1 MKWGLVPHFNKHED
15 KSLNTINARSEALV
29 EGHTGMWA
37 SIKGKK
43 RCAVVCEGYYEW
55 LKKGKERLPHFTK
68 HKDGRLMLLAGLWD
82 CAILEGSTE
91 PLWTFS
97 IVTTDA
103 CKEFSWLHE
112 RQPVILP
119 DEAALSTWLDTSSG
133 KWTPEL
139 TKLCEPYHSS
149 SDHPLVC
156 YQVPKE
162 VGKIGTESPTF
173 VQPVKDRKDGI
184 QAMFAKQQKPQP
196 QLTAAS
202 STADPTP
209 PRPERVRKRSASPA
223 DLKPPGTTGE
233 SQTKKLKV
241 EKLDTWEDDSD
252 VEYVDD
258 PPAAGRSAAGGGE
271 DRKARLHSAAL
282 SAPKRSNNHP
292 AKDTH
297 NETPPKVRN
306 AGSNK
311 TPKPSTPRKSKD
323 AQQTDSSPK
332 ITAFF
337 AKK

>member
-1 MKWGLVPHFNKHED
+1 MD
-15 KSLNTINARSEALV
+15 S
-29 EGHTGMWA
+29 
-37 SIKGKK
+37 
-43 RCAVVCEGYYEW
+43 
-55 LKKGKERLPHFTK
+55 
-68 HKDGRLMLLAGLWD
+68 
-82 CAILEGSTE
+82 
-91 PLWTFS
+91 
-97 IVTTDA
+97 
-103 CKEFSWLHE
+103 
-112 RQPVILP
+112 
-119 DEAALSTWLDTSSG
+119 
-133 KWTPEL
+133 
-139 TKLCEPYHSS
+139 
-149 SDHPLVC
+149 

-241 EKLDTWEDDSD
+241 EKLNTWEDDSD

-271 DRKARLHSAAL
+271 DRKARLHVCTSSRRLLIFPASCSQQSAAL
-282 SAPKRSNNHP
+282 STPKRSNNHP

-297 NETPPKVRN
+297 NETPPKVSRLPYRVTMN
-306 AGSNK
+306 
-311 TPKPSTPRKSKD
+311 PSWSRSLTSM
-323 AQQTDSSPK
+323 
-332 ITAFF
+332 F
-337 AKK
+337 AVTGTERGI